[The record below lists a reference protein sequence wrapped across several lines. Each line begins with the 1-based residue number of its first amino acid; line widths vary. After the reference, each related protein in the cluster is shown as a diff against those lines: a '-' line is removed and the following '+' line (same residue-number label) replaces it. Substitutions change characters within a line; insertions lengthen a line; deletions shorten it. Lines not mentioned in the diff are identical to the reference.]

1 MMGLSG
7 VHGEEY
13 FLVTSFKISLQED
26 MVQVED

>member
-13 FLVTSFKISLQED
+13 FLVTFVKISLQED